1 MQRFIPEKPKVEDEL
16 LDDFN
21 DELEAMRGEDSS
33 NEEIKEEEKEEQ
45 VKYFDDKFKRQLEE
59 YRERKYI

>member
-1 MQRFIPEKPKVEDEL
+1 MQRFIPEKPKIEDEL

-45 VKYFDDKFKRQLEE
+45 VKHFDDKFKRQLEE

>member
-33 NEEIKEEEKEEQ
+33 NEEIKEEEKEE
-45 VKYFDDKFKRQLEE
+45 EE
-59 YRERKYI
+59 DP